1 MNGKTYYCVW
11 SEQDTILCLTTDF
24 GIATDVY
31 GEHMIASGYVTDD
44 AWSGESPF
52 FSSLA
57 RIEEF
62 DEFPVTRKDI
72 MDVLSDDEYIAWNGG
87 NTVMM

>member
-1 MNGKTYYCVW
+1 MTGKTYYCVW

-31 GEHMIASGYVTDD
+31 GEHMIDSGYVTDD
-44 AWSGESPF
+44 SWADAT
-52 FSSLA
+52 A

-62 DEFPVTRKDI
+62 PEFPVTRKDI
-72 MDVLSDDEYIAWNGG
+72 MDFLSDDEYIAWNGG

>member
-11 SEQDTILCLTTDF
+11 GNSDQILCLTTDF

-31 GEHMIASGYVTDD
+31 GEHMIDSGYVTDD
-44 AWSGESPF
+44 SWADAT
-52 FSSLA
+52 A

-62 DEFPVTRKDI
+62 PEFPVTRKDI
-72 MDVLSDDEYIAWNGG
+72 MDFLSDDEYIAWNGG
-87 NTVMM
+87 ITVMM

>member
-1 MNGKTYYCVW
+1 MTGKTYYCVW

-31 GEHMIASGYVTDD
+31 GEHMIDSGYVTDD
-44 AWSGESPF
+44 SWADAT
-52 FSSLA
+52 A

-62 DEFPVTRKDI
+62 PEFPVTRKDI
-72 MDVLSDDEYIAWNGG
+72 MDFLSDDEYIAWNGG
-87 NTVMM
+87 ITVMM

>member
-11 SEQDTILCLTTDF
+11 GNSDQILCLTTDY
-24 GIATDVY
+24 GIAMDVY
-31 GEHMIASGYVTDD
+31 GEHMIDSGYVTDD
-44 AWSGESPF
+44 SWADAT
-52 FSSLA
+52 A

-62 DEFPVTRKDI
+62 PEFPVTRKDI
-72 MDVLSDDEYIAWNGG
+72 MDFLSDDEYIAWNGG

>member
-1 MNGKTYYCVW
+1 MNGKKYYCVW

-31 GEHMIASGYVTDD
+31 GEHMIDSGYVTDD
-44 AWSGESPF
+44 SWADAT
-52 FSSLA
+52 A

-62 DEFPVTRKDI
+62 PEFPVTRKDI
-72 MDVLSDDEYIAWNGG
+72 MSVLSDDEYIAWNAG
-87 NTVMM
+87 NTVML